1 MNKKLEDYLDTI
13 DHYLKP
19 MPASERIDIVNEI
32 KSELSELELQND
44 LTADEIIDKM
54 GNPKESAKAYLFLT
68 IRLPASQF
76 TSLCVIYLSSA
87 VLYLSRTCSIRP
99 SRSAGS
105 KGFFT

>member
-54 GNPKESAKAYLFLT
+54 GNPKELAKAYLFLSVAAGLLFFLAGRGLLKLLLSY
-68 IRLPASQF
+68 IRTVSHLKQ
-76 TSLCVIYLSSA
+76 TL
-87 VLYLSRTCSIRP
+87 
-99 SRSAGS
+99 
-105 KGFFT
+105 